1 MYDAKQFST
10 IDNLAKTQIKQ
21 TNFYSFAITVKLIT
35 K

>member
-1 MYDAKQFST
+1 MYDAKQSST
-10 IDNLAKTQIKQ
+10 VVNLARTQIKQ

>member
-21 TNFYSFAITVKLIT
+21 TNFYSSAITVKIIT